1 MVILMNLTLLI
12 GGIALFIYSI
22 DYLSTNLTNISLNKV
37 KQKLNT
43 MTSSTLKS
51 LSTGFLA
58 TTIIQSSSAVI
69 ILTISL
75 INAKMLSFNNS
86 IGIMLGS
93 NIATTITSFIT
104 GLNLEKISA
113 YIMLLGIILSF
124 FKTKKIGKI
133 IFAIGLLF
141 YSLFLISIS
150 INNIKNSTD
159 LYYYIQSVSSSFILS
174 IIVGTLITLILQSS
188 SIFIAILQILASG
201 GLLTIYQ
208 TIPFIFGANIGTTF
222 DSFYGLINSNKDAKK
237 LAHFNLIFNIATVIL
252 FSILLTP
259 FKYLINFT
267 INLLNANTAISI
279 AIINILF
286 NTLGVLLI
294 LPFINKIK
302 RYYSKW

>member
-1 MVILMNLTLLI
+1 MNLTLLI

-22 DYLSTNLTNISLNKV
+22 DYLSTNLTNMSLNKV

-133 IFAIGLLF
+133 IFSIGLLF

-174 IIVGTLITLILQSS
+174 LIVGTLITLILQSS
-188 SIFIAILQILASG
+188 SIFVAILQILATG

-252 FSILLTP
+252 FTILLTP
-259 FKYLINFT
+259 FKYLINVT

>member
-1 MVILMNLTLLI
+1 M
-12 GGIALFIYSI
+12 
-22 DYLSTNLTNISLNKV
+22 K
-37 KQKLNT
+37 
-43 MTSSTLKS
+43 
-51 LSTGFLA
+51 
-58 TTIIQSSSAVI
+58 
-69 ILTISL
+69 
-75 INAKMLSFNNS
+75 
-86 IGIMLGS
+86 
-93 NIATTITSFIT
+93 
-104 GLNLEKISA
+104 
-113 YIMLLGIILSF
+113 
-124 FKTKKIGKI
+124 KTH
-133 IFAIGLLF
+133 FECN
-141 YSLFLISIS
+141 S

-188 SIFIAILQILASG
+188 SIFVAILQILATG

-252 FSILLTP
+252 FTILLTP
-259 FKYLINFT
+259 FKYLINVT

>member
-1 MVILMNLTLLI
+1 MNLTLLI

-22 DYLSTNLTNISLNKV
+22 DYLSTNLTNMSLNKV

-188 SIFIAILQILASG
+188 SIFVAILQILATG

-252 FSILLTP
+252 FTILLTP
-259 FKYLINFT
+259 FKYLINVT